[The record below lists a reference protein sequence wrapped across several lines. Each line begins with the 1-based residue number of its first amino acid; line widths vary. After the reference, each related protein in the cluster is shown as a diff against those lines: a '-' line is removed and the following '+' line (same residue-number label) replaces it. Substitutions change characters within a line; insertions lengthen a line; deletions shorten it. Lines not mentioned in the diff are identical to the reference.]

1 VNVIDGPSL
10 GVLSALGSALAWA
23 VITLMVRALTPAF
36 NSVTLNAVRTSVA
49 GVLLVLWVLATGGIT
64 ELTSVSPPDFLLL
77 AVSIIVASSLG
88 DTVFFESSQRVGVAP
103 ALTIS
108 MTYPLM
114 AAVFAAAFLGEPVTM
129 PTALGSLLTLGGLA
143 MIVTARGEQPRAT
156 GQWWL
161 GFGCAILAALSWA
174 ISAILL
180 KAPLRE
186 MDAITAQAL
195 RMPISGALLFAMPWA
210 RGAAGRVARSSSPVL
225 GRLALLCLLTTLS
238 STLFAAGVKYAGVAV
253 GTVLSST
260 APMWALLFGLVGFG
274 DRLPP
279 TAIVGLVITVLGILV
294 LQL

>member
-1 VNVIDGPSL
+1 
-10 GVLSALGSALAWA
+10 
-23 VITLMVRALTPAF
+23 
-36 NSVTLNAVRTSVA
+36 
-49 GVLLVLWVLATGGIT
+49 TGGIA
-64 ELTSVSPPDFLLL
+64 ELTSVSATDFGLL
-77 AVSIIVASSLG
+77 AFSIVVASSLG

-103 ALTIS
+103 ALTIA

-114 AAVFAAAFLGEPVTM
+114 AALFAAAFLGEPVTAR
-129 PTALGSLLTLGGLA
+129 TALGSLLTLGGLA
-143 MIVTARGEQPRAT
+143 VIVTTRREHAGDA

-174 ISAILL
+174 VSAILL
-180 KAPLRE
+180 KPPLRE
-186 MDAITAQAL
+186 MDAVTAQAL

-210 RGAAGRVARSSSPVL
+210 RGAAGRFVRSSSPVL
-225 GRLALLCLLTTLS
+225 WRLALLCVLTTLS

-260 APMWALLFGLVGFG
+260 APMWALLFGFVGFG

-279 TAIVGLVITVLGILV
+279 IAIVGLIVTVIGILV

>member
-1 VNVIDGPSL
+1 MNVIDGPSL
-10 GVLSALGSALAWA
+10 GVLSAPGSALAWA

-129 PTALGSLLTLGGLA
+129 PTAL
-143 MIVTARGEQPRAT
+143 
-156 GQWWL
+156 
-161 GFGCAILAALSWA
+161 AL
-174 ISAILL
+174 
-180 KAPLRE
+180 
-186 MDAITAQAL
+186 
-195 RMPISGALLFAMPWA
+195 
-210 RGAAGRVARSSSPVL
+210 
-225 GRLALLCLLTTLS
+225 C
-238 STLFAAGVKYAGVAV
+238 
-253 GTVLSST
+253 
-260 APMWALLFGLVGFG
+260 
-274 DRLPP
+274 
-279 TAIVGLVITVLGILV
+279 
-294 LQL
+294 